1 MLTRC
6 LGLNI
11 KRQPQCSAVSVPG
24 TSEEFS
30 IGKWG
35 RDDRR
40 FELKGHKLA
49 RRIIA
54 RRRLIFWLEIA
65 NMDVV
70 SFDCKCMH
78 YAEF

>member
-6 LGLNI
+6 LGTKDNATTTGLGI
-11 KRQPQCSAVSVPG
+11 SVPG

-30 IGKWG
+30 IRKWG
-35 RDDRR
+35 WGDRR
-40 FELKGHKLA
+40 GGNADWHKLA

-65 NMDVV
+65 NMDVA
-70 SFDCKCMH
+70 CGI
-78 YAEF
+78 